1 MSKNLLSHII
11 LDQAAHHNDRLA
23 HEIHEQAHQDGETD
37 YGSSEESN
45 LPAQFRECLGVCFD
59 TAVLLVEPDPFNDRV
74 EGLSD
79 YLGLPYAEG
88 IGESDKNGSEQ
99 KSPAV
104 SPEEFFEIR
113 EQVFHVLP
121 EWP

>member
-11 LDQAAHHNDRLA
+11 LDQAAHYNDRLA

-45 LPAQFRECLGVCFD
+45 LPAQFRECLGVRFN

-79 YLGLPYAEG
+79 YLGLPHAEG

-99 KSPAV
+99 ESPAV